1 MKSYNLDFQDLVW
14 YPTIIIFGLG
24 WGLLA
29 RITYYQI
36 ICRIKTDMVKGKEKQ
51 ISQKE
56 IKQALSIAKQVTEAK
71 QRPQTEDRTSQN
83 AIRK

>member
-1 MKSYNLDFQDLVW
+1 
-14 YPTIIIFGLG
+14 
-24 WGLLA
+24 
-29 RITYYQI
+29 
-36 ICRIKTDMVKGKEKQ
+36 MVKGKEKQ